1 MLFLFVRFCLCDF
14 SLITD
19 SCSFQER
26 ILLNLWFQFLCASW
40 ILNDQLSI
48 HEAYVSGKGVD
59 VRLLNIYSKA
69 KWLLSL
75 FNEVLSTMHK
85 LVQIA
90 KQITSC
96 YCYLTIWK
104 HGFLLLYRG
113 PTLIIIIAI
122 RLILIL
128 IIGISGW
135 LAHCFRFFYLFL

>member
-1 MLFLFVRFCLCDF
+1 MLFLFVQFSLSDF
-14 SLITD
+14 SLIND

-59 VRLLNIYSKA
+59 VRLLNVYSKA
-69 KWLLSL
+69 KWFFSL
-75 FNEVLSTMHK
+75 FNEVLSAMHK

-90 KQITSC
+90 KQITIY

-104 HGFLLLYRG
+104 HGFLLLYWG
-113 PTLIIIIAI
+113 PTLILIIAI

-128 IIGISGW
+128 TIGISGW
-135 LAHCFRFFYLFL
+135 LAHCFRFYYLFL